1 MSTLPPDD
9 RPPAG
14 DLTPQDDRMPAD
26 FDTAM
31 PDDLEVR
38 YCYRHGDR
46 ETGVSCSSCGRP
58 ICHEC
63 MIPAPVGFRCPEC
76 VRAQNAGG
84 GRAKV
89 VTRGQIRSRWGS
101 GGLVSRATPVTRA
114 LVAINVAVFVLE
126 MVLATGML
134 LGGGVSSST
143 LVSLGALVP
152 ARVALENEY
161 WRLFTSMFLHA
172 NLFHIAFNMW
182 ALWVVGSVLERI
194 MGSLRFVL
202 LYLVSG
208 LAGSVLVL
216 VAGPAWVPTV
226 GASGAIFGVF
236 GALFAW
242 AFLSRGRDFVA
253 DQLVRQVG
261 IILVLNLV
269 ITFGFSSSISWQAHI
284 GGLLGG
290 FAAFAALRYGDKQ
303 GFRGPLSTDA
313 LVALGGV
320 VAVLF
325 ALVVWRVQTF

>member
-1 MSTLPPDD
+1 MSTLPPED
-9 RPPAG
+9 G
-14 DLTPQDDRMPAD
+14 VTPRDDRMPAD
-26 FDTAM
+26 FETAM

-38 YCYRHGDR
+38 YCYRHRDR

-76 VRAQNAGG
+76 VRQQNTAGS
-84 GRAKV
+84 RAKV
-89 VTRGQIRSRWGS
+89 VTRGQIRSRWGA
-101 GGLVSRATPVTRA
+101 GGVMSRATPVTRA
-114 LVAINVAVFVLE
+114 LVVINVAVFVFEL
-126 MVLATGML
+126 VLATGML

-143 LVSLGALVP
+143 LVSMGALVP
-152 ARVALENEY
+152 ARVAVEHEY

-172 NLFHIAFNMW
+172 NLIHIAFNMW
-182 ALWVVGSVLERI
+182 ALWVVGSFLERI
-194 MGSLRFVL
+194 MGPVRFLL

-216 VAGPAWVPTV
+216 VAGAPFVPTV
-226 GASGAIFGVF
+226 GASGAIYGVF

-242 AFLSRGRDFVA
+242 ALLGRGRDIVA
-253 DQLVRQVG
+253 DSLVRQMG
-261 IILVLNLV
+261 LILVLNLV
-269 ITFGFSSSISWQAHI
+269 FTFTWGNISWQAHI

-290 FAAFAALRYGDKQ
+290 VAAFLALRYGDKQ
-303 GFRGPLSTDA
+303 GFRGRISNDA

-325 ALVVWRVQTF
+325 ALIVWRVQTFPV

>member
-1 MSTLPPDD
+1 MSAPP
-9 RPPAG
+9 P
-14 DLTPQDDRMPAD
+14 TDDRMPAD

-31 PDDLEVR
+31 PDDFEVR
-38 YCYRHGDR
+38 FCYRHPDR
-46 ETGVSCSSCGRP
+46 ETGVSCSNCGRP

-76 VRAQNAGG
+76 VRQQNQGSS
-84 GRAKV
+84 RARV
-89 VTRGQIRSRWGS
+89 VTRGQIRSRWGA
-101 GGLVSRATPVTRA
+101 GGMMSSATPVTKA
-114 LVAINVAVFVLE
+114 LVGVNVAFFVLE
-126 MVLATGML
+126 MVLATGMV

-143 LVSLGALVP
+143 LTSLGALVP
-152 ARVALENEY
+152 ARVALHNEY

-172 NLFHIAFNMW
+172 NLFHLAFNMW
-182 ALWVVGSVLERI
+182 ALWVVGSFLERI
-194 MGSLRFVL
+194 MGPLRFLL

-216 VAGPAWVPTV
+216 VAGPERIPTV

-242 AFLSRGRDFVA
+242 ALISRGRDMMA
-253 DQLVRQVG
+253 DRMVRTIG
-261 IILVLNLV
+261 FILVLNLV
-269 ITFGFSSSISWQAHI
+269 ITFAWSSYISWQAHV

-290 FAAFAALRYGDKQ
+290 FAAFAALRLGDKE
-303 GFRGPLSTDA
+303 GFRGRIGNDA

-325 ALVVWRVQTF
+325 ALIVWRVQTF

>member
-1 MSTLPPDD
+1 MSTPPK
-9 RPPAG
+9 
-14 DLTPQDDRMPAD
+14 DDRMPAD
-26 FDTAM
+26 FDTTL
-31 PDDLEVR
+31 PEDIEVR
-38 YCYRHGDR
+38 VCYRHPDR
-46 ETGVSCSSCGRP
+46 ETGVSCASCGRP

-76 VRAQNAGG
+76 VRQQNARGT
-84 GRAKV
+84 RARV
-89 VTRGQIRSRWGS
+89 VTRGEMRSRWGS
-101 GGLVSRATPVTRA
+101 GGIMSRATPVTRA

-126 MVLATGML
+126 MVLASGML
-134 LGGGVSSST
+134 LGGGVSTST

-152 ARVALENEY
+152 ARVALYHEY

-182 ALWVVGSVLERI
+182 ALWVAGSLLERI
-194 MGSLRFVL
+194 MGPVRFLL
-202 LYLVSG
+202 LYLVAG
-208 LAGSVLVL
+208 FAGSVLVL
-216 VAGPAWVPTV
+216 VAGPAYVPTV

-242 AFLSRGRDFVA
+242 AFVSRGRDFVA
-253 DQLVRQVG
+253 DQLMRQIG
-261 IILVLNLV
+261 LILVLNLV

-290 FAAFAALRYGDKQ
+290 FAAFAALRFGDKQ
-303 GFRGPLSTDA
+303 GFRGQIGNDA

>member
-1 MSTLPPDD
+1 MSTPP
-9 RPPAG
+9 P
-14 DLTPQDDRMPAD
+14 TDDRMPAD
-26 FDTAM
+26 FDTTA

-38 YCYRHGDR
+38 VCYRHPER

-63 MIPAPVGFRCPEC
+63 MIAAPVGFRCPEC
-76 VRAQNAGG
+76 VRQQNQGSS
-84 GRAKV
+84 RARV
-89 VTRGQIRSRWGS
+89 VTRGQIRSRWGT
-101 GGLVSRATPVTRA
+101 GGVMSSATPVTKA
-114 LVAINVAVFVLE
+114 LVGVNVAVFVLE
-126 MVLATGML
+126 MVLASGMA
-134 LGGGVSSST
+134 LGGGVSNST

-152 ARVALENEY
+152 GRVALDHEY

-172 NLFHIAFNMW
+172 NLFHLAFNMW
-182 ALWVVGSVLERI
+182 ALWVVGSFLERI
-194 MGSLRFVL
+194 MGSVRFLL

-216 VAGPAWVPTV
+216 AAGPAWVPTV

-242 AFLSRGRDFVA
+242 AFISRGRDMMA
-253 DQLVRQVG
+253 DRMVRSVG
-261 IILVLNLV
+261 FILLLNLV
-269 ITFGFSSSISWQAHI
+269 FTFTWSNISWQAHI

-290 FAAFAALRYGDKQ
+290 FAAFAALRLGDKE
-303 GFRGPLSTDA
+303 GFRGPIGTDA

-320 VAVLF
+320 VAILF